1 MTLPMDT
8 TYTWAN
14 AEQTCIK
21 AVDKDGPSY
30 IPVDEENTTYAE
42 LVRLKTAIAAFVP
55 PSETT
60 KTRGKK

>member
-14 AEQTCIK
+14 AEKTCIK
-21 AVDKDGPSY
+21 AVDKNGPY
-30 IPVDEENTTYAE
+30 FIPADEQNSDYAE

-55 PSETT
+55 PSDTT

>member
-8 TYTWAN
+8 TYTWAD

-21 AVDKDGPSY
+21 AVDKDGPY
-30 IPVDEENTTYAE
+30 FIPVDEENTTYAA
-42 LVRLKTAIAAFVP
+42 LVSAKTAIAAFVP
-55 PSETT
+55 PSDTT